1 MWIYKTTQ
9 SIIDDNNSFRVSLD
23 QSSPQK
29 KLSNSAPSA
38 SSDATPAVSPKK
50 VISRPTAAA
59 QLVTSSERLIASRSA
74 QDFSQLENDDTVA
87 PLKKFS
93 HQQPLSPSYDLELSE
108 LEKKLTKTRK
118 SIDAKFYHSLAN
130 SQTSTQKTSRKASL
144 PSSPEEIIRSRE
156 EIKQSREEISA
167 NASGGES
174 RSTVGALSVKRP
186 SDAGF
191 PTVNER
197 LNFLISED
205 SASGKSVLSAT
216 SDTGAPKIL
225 TTDLVAEAKPR
236 SGRNSLEMAFQ
247 NPRLLPDEEEDV
259 GPGYAFV
266 DKVTAHSPTSI
277 EPPRSGTPSMHPRT
291 NTLKNE
297 LEPVKIKEQRRSSN
311 SNVSEG
317 SVYDNVEKARSSS
330 YERLND
336 SEFERKGSLVT
347 SKVRDVSE
355 IVQERML
362 QMSPSSSIRN
372 LNATKAIMN
381 DIPRSN
387 SNPEVVMD
395 RDPSL
400 MSSKDKAVKIRS
412 ATSSAISSAK
422 ALAYPSSPSTTESKA
437 PLSPSSELN
446 SDAKLDQSLTD
457 TFAKIDAAFGF
468 KSYKDEPK
476 GIEASREEKKKKRK
490 SIRRR
495 SRHMD
500 PPESDTS
507 EDTEPDNRRR
517 MSRPP
522 RRSPIPPEGALDE
535 KGRNKSAAEES
546 LEAAITE
553 FNESISDMQIPQTPK
568 TLEYYTSSLAQVV
581 PGNVVAKKQMFS
593 TTTPSQTASPES
605 LPFRDITLGVQRA
618 NREEIRTRRENL
630 KLNDQNFN
638 KRLSGDTIKTKPI
651 TIATAR
657 FYDRSQSCGPLSSDV
672 SSSSTPEHTRMRS
685 ETNVSLTSPRPW
697 SPPNTYKSRFSTKV
711 SSPAIDIE
719 GRDSRKRTPPLKLS
733 IDSQES
739 KEADDSGSSR
749 ADQLSPLPTIPA
761 SPTSRG
767 MNSLPGRGKRK
778 QQPGADGE
786 SCF

>member
-1 MWIYKTTQ
+1 
-9 SIIDDNNSFRVSLD
+9 
-23 QSSPQK
+23 
-29 KLSNSAPSA
+29 
-38 SSDATPAVSPKK
+38 
-50 VISRPTAAA
+50 
-59 QLVTSSERLIASRSA
+59 
-74 QDFSQLENDDTVA
+74 
-87 PLKKFS
+87 
-93 HQQPLSPSYDLELSE
+93 
-108 LEKKLTKTRK
+108 
-118 SIDAKFYHSLAN
+118 
-130 SQTSTQKTSRKASL
+130 
-144 PSSPEEIIRSRE
+144 
-156 EIKQSREEISA
+156 
-167 NASGGES
+167 
-174 RSTVGALSVKRP
+174 
-186 SDAGF
+186 
-191 PTVNER
+191 
-197 LNFLISED
+197 
-205 SASGKSVLSAT
+205 
-216 SDTGAPKIL
+216 
-225 TTDLVAEAKPR
+225 
-236 SGRNSLEMAFQ
+236 
-247 NPRLLPDEEEDV
+247 
-259 GPGYAFV
+259 
-266 DKVTAHSPTSI
+266 
-277 EPPRSGTPSMHPRT
+277 
-291 NTLKNE
+291 
-297 LEPVKIKEQRRSSN
+297 
-311 SNVSEG
+311 
-317 SVYDNVEKARSSS
+317 
-330 YERLND
+330 
-336 SEFERKGSLVT
+336 
-347 SKVRDVSE
+347 
-355 IVQERML
+355 
-362 QMSPSSSIRN
+362 
-372 LNATKAIMN
+372 
-381 DIPRSN
+381 
-387 SNPEVVMD
+387 
-395 RDPSL
+395 
-400 MSSKDKAVKIRS
+400 
-412 ATSSAISSAK
+412 
-422 ALAYPSSPSTTESKA
+422 
-437 PLSPSSELN
+437 
-446 SDAKLDQSLTD
+446 
-457 TFAKIDAAFGF
+457 
-468 KSYKDEPK
+468 
-476 GIEASREEKKKKRK
+476 
-490 SIRRR
+490 
-495 SRHMD
+495 MD

-778 QQPGADGE
+778 QQPGADVSIPLAVRGLDLAASRERKHSVSRKEDLQVIVSLME
-786 SCF
+786 SELEQEREEKEKLANELQKTKLEKERLFEQSQAAAKQLRKFTALFLESTPAELEKARQKFAASKTS